1 MQDAANLLSVQNSEL
16 LRHTALSL
24 LSVDT
29 SGDCSGPFGTA
40 SGPSG
45 SEIGP
50 VGTASGH
57 SGSEIGTGSGT
68 VGCTGGTARGTCGR
82 TKVSLLK
89 FLASNLNQLRE
100 QVLKNRLKL
109 EWSHDFHRNTLFGDP
124 PERTVPEVSEKTCSP
139 AALGDLTRDL
149 HSMDVRTQAALQKYI
164 CMQSQ
169 KRHLKVVIA

>member
-24 LSVDT
+24 LSVDA

-50 VGTASGH
+50 VGIASGPSGSRIGTASG
-57 SGSEIGTGSGT
+57 
-68 VGCTGGTARGTCGR
+68 TCGSR
-82 TKVSLLK
+82 KVSLLK

-100 QVLKNRLKL
+100 KVLKNRLKL
-109 EWSHDFHRNTLFGDP
+109 EWGHDFHRNTLFGDP
-124 PERTVPEVSEKTCSP
+124 PERTVPEVSEKTRSP
-139 AALGDLTRDL
+139 ATLGDLTRDL